1 VRGLVAH
8 SLFSVWKFLRSKK
21 TGTACRAPTRLF
33 LKRTFL
39 RVTNTFEIH
48 RVRLRLRTVFA
59 VRTADEILKSKNLV
73 AGQTK
78 ENEFGLW
85 LWIFLRFRSKRF

>member
-1 VRGLVAH
+1 
-8 SLFSVWKFLRSKK
+8 
-21 TGTACRAPTRLF
+21 
-33 LKRTFL
+33 
-39 RVTNTFEIH
+39 
-48 RVRLRLRTVFA
+48 VFA
-59 VRTADEILKSKNLV
+59 VRIANEILKSKNLV